1 MADERNDPRLLPQL
15 NPLANERN
23 DPQVS
28 VIIYTT
34 PSGDIDDSGVF
45 AHRLDD
51 RRAYFCSASFPRC
64 RGKGGIADDSSGLGV
79 CVVHACLVF
88 LELGLLMGWWY
99 EVKLGKELTTLSIT
113 GGLQGSLERNR
124 LSGFHGLNAL
134 ELSRVVL
141 RTSKLV
147 SP

>member
-1 MADERNDPRLLPQL
+1 MGKTDGQSDSFVEESYASMAQTGPSQHIPDFAPQRSPLADERNDPRLLPHL

-34 PSGDIDDSGVF
+34 PSGDIDESGVF

-51 RRAYFCSASFPRC
+51 PRAYFCSASFPRC
-64 RGKGGIADDSSGLGV
+64 RGKAGIADDFSGLGV

-88 LELGLLMGWWY
+88 LELGLLM
-99 EVKLGKELTTLSIT
+99 S
-113 GGLQGSLERNR
+113 
-124 LSGFHGLNAL
+124 
-134 ELSRVVL
+134 
-141 RTSKLV
+141 
-147 SP
+147 